1 MTDRDK
7 DRDKDKDKDRSK
19 VEAEDHDR
27 ASILERLVKRGIESG
42 IGAISRSEDTV
53 RGLVDGMKLP
63 KEVATA
69 LLDQVDETKRGLY
82 TVVANEIRD
91 FLRSTN
97 FASDVKKILTGLAFE
112 VKMEVRFKSTDED
125 GDKVRP
131 DVSAKASVKPQRR
144 TRIPPPPT
152 PREETDAGD
161 DPDDDP
167 LEK

>member
-1 MTDRDK
+1 MTEKEK
-7 DRDKDKDKDRSK
+7 DRAKG
-19 VEAEDHDR
+19 EAEEHER
-27 ASILERLVKRGIESG
+27 ESILERLVKRGIESG

-53 RGLVDGMKLP
+53 RGLVEGMKLP

-131 DVSAKASVKPQRR
+131 DVSARASVKPQQRKSR
-144 TRIPPPPT
+144 VPPPPP
-152 PREETDAGD
+152 PRDDDEASDA
-161 DPDDDP
+161 DDP
-167 LEK
+167 LER